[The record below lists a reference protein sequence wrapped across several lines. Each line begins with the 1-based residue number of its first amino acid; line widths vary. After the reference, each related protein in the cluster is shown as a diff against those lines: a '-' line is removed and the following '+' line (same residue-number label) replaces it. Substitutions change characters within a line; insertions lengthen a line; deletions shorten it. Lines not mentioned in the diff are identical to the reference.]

1 MRARGIKHS
10 IPRNQTAGH
19 RCSVSQAVD
28 GQFRIVGS
36 AGSGR
41 AGLVKESGF
50 AAAANQFHV
59 VLDEV
64 VAQGCHR
71 RQLELSLNEVS
82 VRCSMILKGEKAA
95 NECLG
100 QCFDGAEWDAP

>member
-1 MRARGIKHS
+1 
-10 IPRNQTAGH
+10 
-19 RCSVSQAVD
+19 
-28 GQFRIVGS
+28 VGS

-41 AGLVKESGF
+41 SGLVQESSF
-50 AAAANQFHV
+50 SAAAHQFYV

-64 VAQGCHR
+64 VAHGCHR

-82 VRCSMILKGEKAA
+82 VRYSMILKGEKAA

-100 QCFDGAEWDAP
+100 